1 MTLHHKNFTCGHGK
15 ENLMRDEKHDAY
27 FCKACDEWIEKKC
40 SDKTCEF
47 CPTRPDKP
55 SEVK

>member
-1 MTLHHKNFTCGHGK
+1 MIQHKNFTCGHDPIYLTRNK
-15 ENLMRDEKHDAY
+15 KYDAY
-27 FCKACDEWIEKKC
+27 FCAECDEWIEKKC
-40 SDKTCEF
+40 GDATCDF